1 MSTAFLSALGSED
14 MPLYVV
20 CTLLYRKRCANFGG
34 LHEAKRRRDDIREFP
49 LPLCLLRLLLIEY
62 PPLLL
67 RCFDSTGN
75 KTSNPLKSLST
86 REPQAPLR
94 QVCHK
99 QSSAPNA
106 C

>member
-62 PPLLL
+62 
-67 RCFDSTGN
+67 
-75 KTSNPLKSLST
+75 
-86 REPQAPLR
+86 
-94 QVCHK
+94 
-99 QSSAPNA
+99 
-106 C
+106 